1 MRRLEWCVVVL
12 FAEERKK
19 ERREIGYSAKK
30 KLKESEK
37 ELLPDWKEP
46 ISIHLQVLG
55 RAYDFWSFKW

>member
-30 KLKESEK
+30 KLKESK

-55 RAYDFWSFKW
+55 RANDFWSFKW